1 MAPFF
6 CELVDLTHFNRYI
19 FKVRLG
25 LGEIETE
32 RQRDRDTEG
41 QRDRG
46 KERQRDREMAI
57 KIPSKAG

>member
-6 CELVDLTHFNRYI
+6 CELVDLTRFNRYI

-32 RQRDRDTEG
+32 RLRDREI
-41 QRDRG
+41 
-46 KERQRDREMAI
+46 EIQRDRETEG
-57 KIPSKAG
+57 KRDR